1 MSSVNNYSKEEL
13 KRLAYIGIL
22 SFGLVSLFGDI
33 IYEGARGI
41 VPTYL
46 EYLGA
51 SALIVGIATGLGE
64 FVGYSLRLLSG
75 YVADVKK
82 SYWPF
87 AIMGY
92 ALLIV
97 IPLLAF
103 AGHWIIAIVLILIER
118 TAKALRSPS
127 RDTLLSVITK
137 GVGTGKAFGYHEL
150 MDQIGATV
158 GPAIIAAVLYYYNNS
173 FFYAFLIMLVPY
185 FFMVSILA
193 YVYAKLHKK
202 TEDLFNQIDLQ
213 DKRKPQKLTKEF
225 KLYTLAVFL
234 NTAGLVHMSI
244 ILYSASL
251 ITFPYMVALLYLV
264 LQGVDAFAAPISG
277 HLYDAYGKNVL
288 IVPFVLSVIPTIFT
302 FLGGFYNIVLAIVF
316 FGFILGMQESIYRAA
331 ISDMTSVKKRGTAY
345 GIFNTAYGGGFLV
358 SGAIFGYFFD
368 LNLGLIAM
376 AYGVITQILALSFLL
391 KIKPH
396 AETS

>member
-1 MSSVNNYSKEEL
+1 MTEENSFTKEEL
-13 KRLAYIGIL
+13 KKLAYIGIL

-51 SALIVGIATGLGE
+51 SALIVGIAAGLGE
-64 FVGYSLRLLSG
+64 FIGYSLRLVSG
-75 YVADVKK
+75 YIADVKK

-103 AGHWIIAIVLILIER
+103 AGHWLIAIILVLVER

-158 GPAIIAAVLYYYNNS
+158 GPAIVATVLYYYNNS
-173 FFYAFLIMLVPY
+173 FFYAFLVLLVPY
-185 FFMVSILA
+185 FIMVAILA

-202 TEDLFNQIDLQ
+202 TEMMFNHLDLQ

-288 IVPFVLSVIPTIFT
+288 IFPFVLSIIPTIFT
-302 FLGGFYNIVLAIVF
+302 FLGGFYNVVLAVIF
-316 FGFILGMQESIYRAA
+316 FGLILGMQESIYRAA
-331 ISDMTSVKKRGTAY
+331 ISDMTAVKKRGTAY

-368 LNLGLIAM
+368 FNLGLIAM
-376 AYGVITQILALSFLL
+376 LYGIIMQILALSFLI
-391 KIKPH
+391 KIKPP
-396 AETS
+396 E

>member
-396 AETS
+396 VETS